1 MNKPDEYEKLERAHA
16 AAGLHMM
23 QTSPR
28 ADELIACLEGEIAK
42 RDARIAE
49 MQERFDSSAH
59 RTSLIGRL
67 EIENSSLRAE
77 LAAIRAQEPVAWVGA
92 IEDGV
97 PLLVVEPKNWKA
109 TPLYAAPASEAKAQG
124 VYSTDPLACSGCASG
139 CFRCAS
145 PADHVEDVRAMVA
158 KPSPGGVDGLGVIG
172 YKFTRTFNGETF
184 LSKDGGMFAHHTSEP
199 LCRLSDAQ
207 AIIDGL
213 GVENHQLRRE
223 LNLRQSQIDSSG
235 RMAEKAQRVAVQ
247 LRTERDQ
254 QAQRIGE
261 LEGLLRRAL
270 RFAISRELFDDIDVA
285 LYAGHEPE

>member
-1 MNKPDEYEKLERAHA
+1 MNKAE
-16 AAGLHMM
+16 
-23 QTSPR
+23 
-28 ADELIACLEGEIAK
+28 ELIACLEGEITK
-42 RDARIAE
+42 RDARIVELDKKYGWAL
-49 MQERFDSSAH
+49 S
-59 RTSLIGRL
+59 
-67 EIENSSLRAE
+67 E
-77 LAAIRAQEPVAWVGA
+77 LAAIKAQEPVAWVGA

-247 LRTERDQ
+247 LRTERDKQ
-254 QAQRIGE
+254 TQRIGE
-261 LEGLLRRAL
+261 LEGLLREWRRMFDGGLESGQLGVLRGQTDAAL
-270 RFAISRELFDDIDVA
+270 SEQ
-285 LYAGHEPE
+285 PK